1 MFGNRFLHQACKSD
15 PTGAVI
21 LIVPAAIGFL
31 WVSTSDSLGLFVSV
45 LVALGAGGANFTS
58 LVILASRTASPA

>member
-31 WVSTSDSLGLFVSV
+31 WVSTSDSLGLFVSI
-45 LVALGAGGANFTS
+45 LVALAAGGANIIS
-58 LVILASRTASPA
+58 LVILSCRTESPG